1 MVFLGVI
8 EPTTLDTLAFHE
20 ALVLVEDLYLPRVVV
35 ACDCKPIVDNIKE
48 GIEGPYITVI
58 REIVADNTLHDL
70 RCYL

>member
-1 MVFLGVI
+1 MVFRGVT
-8 EPTTLDTLAFHE
+8 EPTTLDAIACCE
-20 ALVLVEDLYLPRVVV
+20 ALVLAQDLYHHIVIV
-35 ACDCKPIVDNIKE
+35 ACDCEPIVDNIKE